1 MKDCLYC
8 CARVG
13 NAKMSV
19 PSVRQS
25 GREPRRMQ
33 MYGLNHKAAQEEA
46 IVRRREIAR
55 IKNEYWHSTANY
67 FDRLQNQNQRFT
79 FWTSD
84 EAVKKSEEAFRKAKL
99 AETRRANLLSR
110 RNKLRTKLEAEEV
123 EDLDKIRKIPLGIS
137 AQKSL
142 RDVRQEYEKMK
153 LQRMEEQQ
161 KEAEEKMLQHW
172 RINNP
177 EYREVISRHFEL

>member
-1 MKDCLYC
+1 M
-8 CARVG
+8 
-13 NAKMSV
+13 
-19 PSVRQS
+19 SVRQ
-25 GREPRRMQ
+25 REPRRMH
-33 MYGLNHKAAQEEA
+33 MYGSKALQEEA

-55 IKNEYWHSTANY
+55 MKNEYWHSTANY
-67 FDRLQNQNQRFT
+67 FDRLQNQNERFT

-84 EAVKKSEEAFRKAKL
+84 ESVKKSEEAFRKAKL

-110 RNKLRTKLEAEEV
+110 RNKLRTKLEAEEAD
-123 EDLDKIRKIPLGIS
+123 DLDKIRKIPIGNS

-142 RDVRQEYEKMK
+142 RDVRLEYEKMK
-153 LQRMEEQQ
+153 MQRMEEQQ

-177 EYREVISRHFEL
+177 EYREVRACKNAN